1 MSGELGQVTG
11 AGGVTRFADNLVR
24 LMGLHALTQNL
35 AAQLLG
41 VTSATMSAWVSGK
54 SHPSLP
60 KAVGVGELFQISTDR
75 LTGATFT
82 DLLEHELANPERFEL
97 VEERIRRGRSSLRA
111 L

>member
-1 MSGELGQVTG
+1 MSSELGQVTG

-54 SHPSLP
+54 SHPSLQ
-60 KAVGVGELFQISTDR
+60 KAVGVAELFQISTDR
-75 LTGATFT
+75 LTGAIFT
-82 DLLEHELANPERFEL
+82 DLLEHELASPERYEL